1 MEDFD
6 GESEGILK
14 ISEDVKRSS
23 FVASLAGDT
32 KEGFDDAAA
41 LPERLNRYAQAH
53 HRALMMASYIKA
65 VHLDKSK
72 LLPVEVN
79 DTRVKLSLREKQNL
93 NLASE
98 IENCGTR
105 LTFRDYFQIGKVR
118 LHAMHSCKKHM
129 LCPLCAIRRG
139 AKSVKAYLDKLE
151 IIKAEFPQL
160 KAFLVT
166 FTVKNGE
173 DLNERFSHIHRAVKA
188 YHQQRNFAYQGKRS
202 PVEACKASGAVWSYE
217 FKRGKGSGLWHPHV
231 HAIWLCEEMPDQAK
245 IREEWKAITRDSHI
259 VDVRPFHNQDDVVGG
274 FLEVFKY
281 ALKFSD
287 MPLDQNW
294 EGYETLQGRRL
305 IGSFGA
311 FRGVQ
316 VPEIMTDDN
325 FEDEPYVELFYQY
338 AGGAGYTCTSV
349 SQPKV
354 PDELEREFNRY
365 RKNRGKHTQVSI

>member
-1 MEDFD
+1 MQDFD
-6 GESEGILK
+6 GETEGSDGRLLADHGDEK
-14 ISEDVKRSS
+14 KPS
-23 FVASLAGDT
+23 FAVSLAGDT

-53 HRALMMASYIKA
+53 HRALLMASYIRA
-65 VHLDKSK
+65 AQVHKK
-72 LLPVEVN
+72 N
-79 DTRVKLSLREKQNL
+79 I
-93 NLASE
+93 ASE
-98 IENCGTR
+98 IEQCGTH
-105 LTFRDYFQIGKVR
+105 LTFRDYFRLGKIR

-151 IIKAEFPQL
+151 IIKADSPQL

-173 DLNERFSHIHRAVKA
+173 NLLERFNHIHRSLKA
-188 YHQQRNFAYQGKRS
+188 YHQQRNHAYQGLRT
-202 PVEACKASGAVWSYE
+202 PVQACLASGAVWSYE
-217 FKRGKGSGLWHPHV
+217 FKRGSGSGLWHPHV

-245 IREEWKAITRDSHI
+245 IREEWKAITRDSHM

-287 MPLDQNW
+287 MPLEQNW
-294 EGYETLQGRRL
+294 EGFETLQGRRL
-305 IGSFGA
+305 IGSFGT

-316 VPEIMTDDN
+316 VPESMTDES
-325 FEDEPYVELFYQY
+325 FEDEPFVELFYQY
-338 AGGAGYTCTSV
+338 VGGAGYTLTSA
-349 SQPKV
+349 SSPKV
-354 PDELEREFNRY
+354 LDDGDRELSKI
-365 RKNRGKHTQVSI
+365 RKMQRSKKRA

>member
-6 GESEGILK
+6 GESERILK
-14 ISEDVKRSS
+14 VSDGTKQPP

-53 HRALMMASYIKA
+53 HRALMMASYIKGA
-65 VHLDKSK
+65 HLDKSK
-72 LLPVEVN
+72 LRPVKTDEI
-79 DTRVKLSLREKQNL
+79 RVKLSTLEKQNL
-93 NLASE
+93 HIASE
-98 IENCGTR
+98 LENCGTH

-151 IIKAEFPQL
+151 IIKAESPQL

-173 DLNERFSHIHRAVKA
+173 DLLERFNHIHRSVKA
-188 YHQQRNFAYQGKRS
+188 YHQQRNHAYQGLRGS
-202 PVEACKASGAVWSYE
+202 VEACKASGAVWSYE
-217 FKRGKGSGLWHPHV
+217 FKRGSGSGLWHPHV
-231 HAIWLCEEMPDQAK
+231 HAIWLCEDTPNQDA

-259 VDVRPFHNQDDVVGG
+259 VDVRPFHDQDDVVGG

-294 EGYETLQGRRL
+294 EGFKTLQGRRL

-316 VPEIMTDDN
+316 VPELMTDDN
-325 FEDEPYVELFYQY
+325 LEDEPYVELLYQY
-338 AGGAGYTCTSV
+338 AGGSGYTCTSV
-349 SQPKV
+349 SSPKV
-354 PDELEREFNRY
+354 PDEVEREFARY
-365 RKNRGKHTQVSI
+365 TKNRRNI